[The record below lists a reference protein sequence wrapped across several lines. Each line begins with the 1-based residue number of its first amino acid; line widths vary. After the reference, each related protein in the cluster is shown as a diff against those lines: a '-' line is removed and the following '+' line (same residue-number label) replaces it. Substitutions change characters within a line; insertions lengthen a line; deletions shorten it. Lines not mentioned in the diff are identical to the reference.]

1 MFSQSCF
8 QFQFRVLCSILNL
21 NFRVFHFNFDQA
33 LSKALGKI
41 NVFSIAYFF
50 F

>member
-8 QFQFRVLCSILNL
+8 QFQFSTISILYL